1 MTESL
6 YDRIGGEAAI
16 MAAVPLFYAKVLADD
31 LTRPFFE
38 GLDVEAQTQKQIA
51 FMSWAF
57 GGPAEYKGRDL
68 KTAHAGLVQRGLGDT
83 HFDAVARH
91 LASTLSDLGVAPD
104 LIGEALAIVGGQRT
118 AVLGK

>member
-6 YDRIGGEAAI
+6 YDRLGGEAAI
-16 MAAVPLFYAKVLADD
+16 MAAVPLFYAKVLEDD

-38 GLDVEAQTQKQIA
+38 GLDMEAQTQKQIA

-57 GGPAEYKGRDL
+57 GGPSDYKGKDL
-68 KTAHAGLVQRGLGDT
+68 KTAHAGLVKRGLGDV

-91 LASTLSDLGVAPD
+91 LASTLEDLGVAPD
-104 LIGEALAIVGGQRT
+104 LISEALALVGGQRG

>member
-1 MTESL
+1 MTGSL

-31 LTRPFFE
+31 VTRPFFE

-57 GGPAEYKGRDL
+57 GGPAEYRGKDL
-68 KTAHAGLVQRGLGDT
+68 KTAHAGLVQRGLGDK

-104 LIGEALAIVGGQRT
+104 LIGEALAIVGGQRA